1 MLAWALAL
9 YKCVAV
15 WICKVRISHTD
26 TLVTHA
32 PQLFFI
38 QNLWVEEFFTANF
51 SYVRI
56 GVKAPATGWQPLE
69 PMESGF
75 RNT

>member
-1 MLAWALAL
+1 MVNRCELLL
-9 YKCVAV
+9 
-15 WICKVRISHTD
+15 
-26 TLVTHA
+26 
-32 PQLFFI
+32 LFFI